1 MDLPFFPGMA
11 NGEFLS
17 KIGESGPDL
26 ETVTYEVWM
35 TDDILTPDNTNWG
48 DRVKKAYRT
57 ATVAPGKYW
66 DYDMQRYEVSIPY
79 HSLPYFSSL

>member
-1 MDLPFFPGMA
+1 MA
-11 NGEFLS
+11 DAELLS
-17 KIGESGPDL
+17 KIGENGPDFG
-26 ETVTYEVWM
+26 TVTYEVWM

-48 DRVKKAYRT
+48 DRVKKAYRA

-66 DYDMQRYEVSIPY
+66 DYDMQRHEVSISY